1 MRFGFGF
8 GDDDGDGSW
17 GLVMEFGDDAAV
29 HIDKPLP
36 PKHNT
41 LTTHQQGQV
50 GHNVEHQK
58 HLSYIIMLGIM
69 EMKGMLEMS
78 LSRGPHSTSVFM
90 RGYSRRLIPATKP
103 SSILRSPMIRGGKRN
118 IELQAQAMVDLLP
131 AEFHN
136 NGNLLCHKAPHPTK
150 TRPQD
155 NSKLLT
161 LSEKKRKEAALGRQR
176 AHARA
181 DTSEMNR
188 VAMDDPTDGLRW
200 AFYLTLSG
208 LWDSFLPSPTSQ
220 APYIAF
226 EFLKHWPSPL
236 ESNALLADEIENLQ
250 ITPRHKESIF
260 SELPYN
266 QASIDVMETNPWYHV
281 IYTYILLTRDLQMV
295 RVRKSTKT
303 PYQASPTG
311 RTETLKQ
318 YKRVRKSNSFQGYS
332 LGSRALG
339 CEIGQAA
346 RPPRSQRMLRRT
358 SDRRTPTYQ
367 N

>member
-1 MRFGFGF
+1 MAIGDYSPLRGFRQRAHF
-8 GDDDGDGSW
+8 ENIPLLL
-17 GLVMEFGDDAAV
+17 LVMPYACQVFEWNTKALAYQYEMPRTEFNTITYLVSKTVRSQRFWTAQVKGLWNKTQMFLSSDKMVIGGAINRVIYSLDKVPGVHRLMRNRSSTNNIILAIKHIEVKVEPGYPSSGPQAELAAV

-41 LTTHQQGQV
+41 LTAHQQGQV

-58 HLSYIIMLGIM
+58 H
-69 EMKGMLEMS
+69 MKCMLEMS

-118 IELQAQAMVDLLP
+118 IELQAQAMIDLLP

-136 NGNLLCHKAPHPTK
+136 NGNILYYKLNPATHLRDPTPISCPPPQYQKQAPHPTK

-155 NSKLLT
+155 NSKPLT

-188 VAMDDPTDGLRW
+188 VAMDDLTDGLRW

-220 APYIAF
+220 TPYIAF
-226 EFLKHWPSPL
+226 EFLKH
-236 ESNALLADEIENLQ
+236 
-250 ITPRHKESIF
+250 
-260 SELPYN
+260 
-266 QASIDVMETNPWYHV
+266 
-281 IYTYILLTRDLQMV
+281 
-295 RVRKSTKT
+295 
-303 PYQASPTG
+303 
-311 RTETLKQ
+311 
-318 YKRVRKSNSFQGYS
+318 
-332 LGSRALG
+332 
-339 CEIGQAA
+339 
-346 RPPRSQRMLRRT
+346 
-358 SDRRTPTYQ
+358 
-367 N
+367 